1 MSKGFDDFDRLV
13 YPPLVQDLPF
23 MIPEMASVVE
33 VIPYTRNIDLF
44 QDTAQLGWNLFV
56 LGSQRQY
63 LGETHHYNLQELA
76 MQITQGQILSEDRQA
91 THQVTPRSIIHFV
104 TRILGSHQG
113 GHLNLTPRTNQFA
126 NQFQMTGL
134 NGGTSSFFSQRRSQL

>member
-1 MSKGFDDFDRLV
+1 M
-13 YPPLVQDLPF
+13 VQDLPF
-23 MIPEMASVVE
+23 LIPEMANVVE

-63 LGETHHYNLQELA
+63 LGETYHYGLQELA

-91 THQVTPRSIIHFV
+91 THQATPRSIIHFV
-104 TRILGSHQG
+104 TRILGAHQG
-113 GHLNLTPRTNQFA
+113 GHLNLSPRQNQFA

-134 NGGTSSFFSQRRSQL
+134 SGGGSFFSSSRSQL